1 MEDAVSG
8 CVRREAKERPDLL
21 DASSPEGLSVVQI
34 TTAPEFGHSHVYME
48 SPVFTPD
55 SKRFIFMRLRNA
67 EERNARKLQRDYFLC
82 DIDDDFALRRLTD
95 EPGASAP
102 AVPRD
107 GGCAYYIVDAS
118 APGHAKSDVRLKRVR
133 LDSFK
138 RETLAVIDSP
148 LPDCR
153 AMPSRVYALASI
165 SPDGRRLCTSAF
177 LGDGRT
183 ENAPWALLVF
193 DLESAR
199 VQIALSGEEYCNMHP
214 QYCRSEEAARDILV
228 QHNHDSRCD
237 ERGNIVKLVGGS
249 GADVHV
255 IRDDG
260 NDFRD
265 MPWGRDGLEFCQGH
279 QCWRGRMRS
288 AVSSMDAHPDHH
300 LPLVESLPMRCSEHH
315 LGKRLSGA
323 MRNVITRD
331 VELPAFCHFAFDP
344 TGTKFVS
351 DTYIKEDL
359 RGRGGLFIGSL
370 DPAPGAAL
378 RLRHLLFPRSSWQ
391 HGQQSH
397 PHPFLSPDGTKAFF
411 NSDESGQP
419 QIYMIRGFEY
429 P

>member
-1 MEDAVSG
+1 MIP
-8 CVRREAKERPDLL
+8 RPDLL
-21 DASSPEGLSVVQI
+21 DRRSPKGLEVFQLTTEKDVPSSHI
-34 TTAPEFGHSHVYME
+34 YME
-48 SPVFTPD
+48 AQIFTPD
-55 SKRFIFMRLRNA
+55 SKRFVLHRSA
-67 EERNARKLQRDYFLC
+67 HAHGSDRKDPAHKYLLC
-82 DIDDDFALRRLTD
+82 DVANDCELTPITD
-95 EPGASAP
+95 ELGTTGPSISP
-102 AVPRD
+102 D
-107 GGCAYYIVDAS
+107 GRWLYYFVNETEFGS
-118 APGHAKSDVRLKRVR
+118 GQLTLKRVR
-133 LDSFK
+133 LDGTG
-138 RETLAVIDSP
+138 RETIVVIENPIRGAGVSITQIYP
-148 LPDCR
+148 L
-153 AMPSRVYALASI
+153 STI
-165 SPDGRRLCTSAF
+165 SSDGNRIMISGF
-177 LGDGRT
+177 FGDGKT
-183 ENAPWALLVF
+183 ENAPWGYVWVDIRKA
-193 DLESAR
+193 E
-199 VQIALSGEEYCNMHP
+199 VQAVSLGGDWCNLHP
-214 QYCRSEEAARDILV
+214 QYSRSLDRKESRDVLI
-228 QHNHDSRCD
+228 QHNHGANVDGMGAVT
-237 ERGNIVKLVGGS
+237 ELVGGA
-249 GADVHV
+249 GADIHV
-255 IRDDG
+255 IREDG
-260 NDFRD
+260 TDLRD
-265 MPWGRDGLEFCQGH
+265 MPWGRDGNEFCQGH